1 MECTFCNK
9 IFATKSSLNN
19 HQKTTKYC
27 LKLQGKNQKDKFEC
41 QYCNKIFTI
50 KTNLIGHYVI
60 CKEKEIH
67 DRLKEREE
75 ELQKEFNK
83 EKEKLEIQLNNNKI
97 KPLIRYKPLI
107 LNYITVI
114 ARETDGYINLTQLC
128 KAGKKEFSNW
138 LKNKNSEAF
147 LNVLS
152 SSLLIRRDDLIKF
165 ETGSNENRKTWGHPQ
180 VAINI
185 AQWIS
190 PEFDVQVSKWIFE
203 LLLTGKV
210 EFRNEKSSHELE
222 YLYQEKI
229 NNLQNQLDNKN
240 NKLKNYETTIF
251 NRNIDYCPIEY
262 YSKDIVYFLKFNI
275 PVHLYS
281 EYVSKYPNIDNPVY
295 SCIEFGVTSDI
306 EERLKSHKRDKKK
319 DNLIFL
325 HAIEL
330 NKRYTASKME
340 FYIKRISQQLNIKFE
355 YEKKK
360 ECILVNEEM
369 FNILVNKI
377 NSGLNN
383 TEDEE
388 EKENENEEKNENE
401 TIRYKIEIKKLDNDI
416 EIKKLDN
423 EKEKEKDKMT
433 TEIIIKKI
441 DSITDLFKNKLITLE
456 DYKSMLEELK

>member
-83 EKEKLEIQLNNNKI
+83 EKEKLEIRLNNKLNLNQLKEDTTF
-97 KPLIRYKPLI
+97 KLI
-107 LNYITVI
+107 LENNEVMNIGI
-114 ARETDGYINLTQLC
+114 RSDGYINATQLC
-128 KAGKKEFSNW
+128 KAGGKEF
-138 LKNKNSEAF
+138 KHYKENKQTQDY
-147 LNVLS
+147 LHVLS
-152 SSLLIRRDDLIKF
+152 SVVGIPSTELIDIKQGGVNQG
-165 ETGSNENRKTWGHPQ
+165 TYVHRKVGYHLS
-180 VAINI
+180 
-185 AQWIS
+185 QWIS
-190 PEFDVQVSKWIFE
+190 PSFAVQVSNILDNLFI
-203 LLLTGKV
+203 TGKV
-210 EFRNEKSSHELE
+210 ELGNENSNIELE
-222 YLYQEKI
+222 NIYKEKI
-229 NNLQNQLDNKN
+229 NNLQ

-340 FYIKRISQQLNIKFE
+340 FYIKRISQQLNVKFD

-360 ECILVNEEM
+360 ECILINEEM

-388 EKENENEEKNENE
+388 EKENENEEKENE